1 MVLILSK
8 TVIHKRE
15 KRISWLIR
23 KGLHGL
29 MWVLRI
35 SRIQEVGDRL
45 ASSCKITGQKGC
57 VCEQLTRSI

>member
-29 MWVLRI
+29 RI
-35 SRIQEVGDRL
+35 SRIQEAGDRL
-45 ASSCKITGQKGC
+45 ASSSKITGQKGC
-57 VCEQLTRSI
+57 VCEQLARSI